1 MIKRAILIL
10 ITITLAKTAS
20 AEYHYASLDGSNEY
34 PYTSWATAALVIQDA
49 VSAANPTDTVYV
61 GNGEF
66 ADQHIFINSDSL
78 SIIGQGWDSTFIWS
92 ETGISVTI
100 YSDDYSHSYL
110 YLEGLHVQNRSGTYC
125 ILNGEENN
133 LHVNMCKFSASQI
146 QTITS
151 GIGTS
156 AALDSIVI
164 ENCVFDSI
172 GGAIQDFFLSN
183 RTRIEN
189 CIFTNFYLN
198 AIQLDNLHTL
208 IKNCIFTDQVVDT
221 YIIYGSSNTFLFR
234 NNLVYGTLYISS
246 VSSMVNE
253 QINNTFSLTGGGPL
267 VVLAGG
273 IDRTIENNIVSNA
286 EEFTSIAG
294 GAYLHMAYNNFW
306 NVETEARIIDGQ
318 LDTTG
323 GNLRRNPMFV
333 GSEDYHLQA
342 YSPLI
347 DAGNPSIF
355 DPDSSRSD
363 IGAYGGPGGEVYSYI
378 DLPPAIPDNIVGE
391 YAEDSVVI
399 NWRYNTEA
407 DFNRYQLHRD
417 TISGFEPNTLNLIAE
432 PDTSYYADS
441 DISPGRSYFYEIAAL
456 DNQNNISDYSEELAV
471 IPTGVKHDV
480 GVEIPGFTSIIS
492 NYPNPF
498 NSQTVI
504 VYYVANLGPL
514 PAQINIDIYDILGR
528 KIRTLIDDREEVG
541 EHKALWDGKDDAGS
555 DCPSGV
561 YFARISQW
569 NVDYLDRHR
578 KLSLLR

>member
-333 GSEDYHLQA
+333 GNEDYHLQA